1 MQHLELA
8 GVRRS
13 VLLALLI
20 AFLIPVA
27 VAVWALSQLGGSG
40 WKTAAGQP
48 KASPARR
55 HTGVAVNYRQSPL
68 FKTLEGVNE
77 S

>member
-13 VLLALLI
+13 VLVALAI

-27 VAVWALSQLGGSG
+27 VAVWALTLVGRIELEDAGREHEGRGGNDDSCQRG
-40 WKTAAGQP
+40 ELP
-48 KASPARR
+48 PDPAVQ
-55 HTGVAVNYRQSPL
+55 GLSLA
-68 FKTLEGVNE
+68 
-77 S
+77 